1 MSTGKTFTVFGQPV
15 EVLAS
20 SRSTSG
26 SFTALT
32 QTCQPGEGVPPH
44 VHANEDEFF
53 TVLEGEF
60 ELFDGERWSKLEKGQ
75 SGFKLRGQPHAFR
88 ASGTGTGKM
97 LVFCS
102 PGGLDEYLES
112 ISKLT
117 MPQDLER
124 LVQISEPRGIRFLPP
139 RGNEAAG
146 AR

>member
-1 MSTGKTFTVFGQPV
+1 MSTGKTFQVFGQPV

-20 SRSTSG
+20 SRSTNR
-26 SFTALT
+26 SFTVIT

-60 ELFDGERWSKLEKGQ
+60 ELFDGERWKPLPKGQ
-75 SGFKLRGQPHAFR
+75 SSFALRGQPHAFR
-88 ASGTGTGKM
+88 AAGTSTSKM
-97 LVFCS
+97 MVFCS

-112 ISKLT
+112 ISQLA

-124 LVQISEPRGIRFLPP
+124 LVQISEPYGIRFLAPAGVP
-139 RGNEAAG
+139 AEA
-146 AR
+146 